1 MARWDACHS
10 TAVQKDGDTS
20 SKDHVDRDND
30 EDGESDEMK
39 SNARKADKSWS
50 RFGVQS
56 ESDAIRGDGSDV
68 GEARNKDRRNACDC
82 FHLIQ
87 PIE

>member
-56 ESDAIRGDGSDV
+56 ECHSELDGMHFQKYSHS
-68 GEARNKDRRNACDC
+68 A
-82 FHLIQ
+82 
-87 PIE
+87 

>member
-1 MARWDACHS
+1 MPRVRGMRSGDEDAPRNVPHP
-10 TAVQKDGDTS
+10 TS

-50 RFGVQS
+50 RF
-56 ESDAIRGDGSDV
+56 EMPAK
-68 GEARNKDRRNACDC
+68 ARDKEDRIKQGFRT
-82 FHLIQ
+82 
-87 PIE
+87 P

>member
-50 RFGVQS
+50 RFYEAKVMRS
-56 ESDAIRGDGSDV
+56 NTKSRAMRG
-68 GEARNKDRRNACDC
+68 RTNTPR
-82 FHLIQ
+82 
-87 PIE
+87 PIPLNRWVHR